1 MGNKEIGTKVI
12 ELARIQGE
20 KKREERMITARNR
33 MKNSHLYFLLYLPPD
48 FAINTWHA
56 RLERD
61 RPRVIDLY
69 EIGKHVILEEVV
81 EWRATCRTNSLSF
94 YFLGSM
100 RMHVAV
106 KLRFVGR
113 RIFSFFYFIRNFL
126 FLFFLIAFDRG
137 ERKEKKVTSSLVR
150 WLSSGKKWYVWNK
163 AWTSLLERR

>member
-20 KKREERMITARNR
+20 KKREKRMITARNR

-61 RPRVIDLY
+61 PRVIDLY

-150 WLSSGKKWYVWNK
+150 WLSSGKKWYLWNK

>member
-1 MGNKEIGTKVI
+1 
-12 ELARIQGE
+12 
-20 KKREERMITARNR
+20 MITARNR

-69 EIGKHVILEEVV
+69 EIGKHVILEEMV

-113 RIFSFFYFIRNFL
+113 RIFSFFYFIRNFFISIL
-126 FLFFLIAFDRG
+126 LDSVRQ
-137 ERKEKKVTSSLVR
+137 RKEKKVTSSLVC
-150 WLSSGKKWYVWNK
+150 WLSSGKKWYLWNK

>member
-20 KKREERMITARNR
+20 KKRGERMVTARNR
-33 MKNSHLYFLLYLPPD
+33 MKNSHLYFLLYLLPD

-100 RMHVAV
+100 RMHIAV

-113 RIFSFFYFIRNFL
+113 RIFSFFYFIRNFFISIL
-126 FLFFLIAFDRG
+126 LDSVRQ
-137 ERKEKKVTSSLVR
+137 RKEKKVTSSLVR
-150 WLSSGKKWYVWNK
+150 WLSSGKKWYLWNK

>member
-20 KKREERMITARNR
+20 KKRGERMITARNR

-100 RMHVAV
+100 RTVAV

-113 RIFSFFYFIRNFL
+113 RIFSFFYFIRNFFISIL
-126 FLFFLIAFDRG
+126 LDSVRQ
-137 ERKEKKVTSSLVR
+137 RKEKKVTSSLVC
-150 WLSSGKKWYVWNK
+150 WLSSGKKWYLWNK

>member
-20 KKREERMITARNR
+20 KKRGERMITARNR

-61 RPRVIDLY
+61 PRVIDLY

-113 RIFSFFYFIRNFL
+113 RIFSFFYFIRNFFISIL
-126 FLFFLIAFDRG
+126 LDSVRQ
-137 ERKEKKVTSSLVR
+137 RKEKKVTSSLVR
-150 WLSSGKKWYVWNK
+150 WLSSGKKWYLWNK

>member
-20 KKREERMITARNR
+20 KKRGERMITARNR

-126 FLFFLIAFDRG
+126 FLFFLIAFRG
-137 ERKEKKVTSSLVR
+137 ERKEKKVTNSLVR
-150 WLSSGKKWYVWNK
+150 WLSSGKKWYLWNK

>member
-1 MGNKEIGTKVI
+1 
-12 ELARIQGE
+12 
-20 KKREERMITARNR
+20 MITARNR

-113 RIFSFFYFIRNFL
+113 RIFSFFYFIRNFFISIL
-126 FLFFLIAFDRG
+126 LDSVRQ
-137 ERKEKKVTSSLVR
+137 RKEKKVTSSLVR
-150 WLSSGKKWYVWNK
+150 WLSSGKKWYLWNK

>member
-1 MGNKEIGTKVI
+1 
-12 ELARIQGE
+12 
-20 KKREERMITARNR
+20 MITARNR

-56 RLERD
+56 RLKRD

-69 EIGKHVILEEVV
+69 EIGKHVILEEMV

-113 RIFSFFYFIRNFL
+113 RIFSFFYFIRNFFISIL
-126 FLFFLIAFDRG
+126 LDSVRQ
-137 ERKEKKVTSSLVR
+137 RKEKKVTSSLVC
-150 WLSSGKKWYVWNK
+150 WLSSGKKWYLWNK

>member
-20 KKREERMITARNR
+20 KKRGERMITARNR

-113 RIFSFFYFIRNFL
+113 RIFSFFYFIRNFFISIL
-126 FLFFLIAFDRG
+126 LDSVRQRREEGEESYKFFHPLTII
-137 ERKEKKVTSSLVR
+137 RKKMIPVK
-150 WLSSGKKWYVWNK
+150 
-163 AWTSLLERR
+163 